1 MGRVKISTN
10 ESVSVG
16 IAEGL
21 KRRGVEACSA
31 RDAGN
36 LGLTDEEQ
44 LIYACKEKLSI
55 FTHDTD
61 FLQIA
66 AGWLDKGRTHQGI
79 IYCHQ
84 KRYSI
89 GECVRKLR
97 VLTSLLSSED
107 MVDGFVKS
115 RHPVE
120 KRGPGFL

>member
-1 MGRVKISTN
+1 MGKIRIYTD
-10 ESVSVG
+10 ESVNVT

-21 KRRGVEACSA
+21 KRRGVDAFSA
-31 RDAGN
+31 RDTGK

-44 LIYACKEKLSI
+44 LVYAGNEKAAV

-66 AGWLDKGRTHQGI
+66 ARWLDEGRTHQGI

-97 VLTSLLSSED
+97 MLTSVLSSEG
-107 MVDGFVKS
+107 MVD
-115 RHPVE
+115 HIE
-120 KRGPGFL
+120 FL

>member
-1 MGRVKISTN
+1 MGKIRIYTD
-10 ESVSVG
+10 ESVSVA

-21 KRRGVEACSA
+21 KRRGVDVFSA
-31 RDAGN
+31 RDTGN

-44 LIYACKEKLSI
+44 LTFASKEKATI

-66 AGWLDKGRTHQGI
+66 ARWMEEGRAHRGI

-84 KRYSI
+84 KSYSI

-97 VLTSLLSSED
+97 ILTTVVSSED
-107 MVDGFVKS
+107 MID
-115 RHPVE
+115 HIE
-120 KRGPGFL
+120 FL

>member
-1 MGRVKISTN
+1 MGKIRIYTD
-10 ESVSVG
+10 ESASVA

-21 KRRGVEACSA
+21 KRRGVDAFSA

-44 LIYACKEKLSI
+44 LIYASKEKFTI

-66 AGWLDKGRTHQGI
+66 ARWLDKGRTHQGI

-84 KRYSI
+84 KRYSV

-97 VLTSLLSSED
+97 MLTAVLSSEN
-107 MVDGFVKS
+107 MVDHS
-115 RHPVE
+115 E
-120 KRGPGFL
+120 FL

>member
-1 MGRVKISTN
+1 MGKIRIYTD
-10 ESVSVG
+10 ESVSVA

-21 KRRGVEACSA
+21 KRRGVDAFSA

-44 LIYACKEKLSI
+44 LVYADKEKVTI

-66 AGWLDKGRTHQGI
+66 VRWVDEGKTHQGI

-84 KRYSI
+84 KRYSV
-89 GECVRKLR
+89 GECIRKLR
-97 VLTSLLSSED
+97 MLTAVLSSED
-107 MVDGFVKS
+107 MVD
-115 RHPVE
+115 HIE
-120 KRGPGFL
+120 FL

>member
-1 MGRVKISTN
+1 MGKIRIYTN
-10 ESVSVG
+10 ESVSVAT
-16 IAEGL
+16 AEGL
-21 KRRGVEACSA
+21 KRRGVDAFSA

-44 LIYACKEKLSI
+44 LIYAGKEKASI

-66 AGWLDKGRTHQGI
+66 ARWLDKGRTHQGI

-84 KRYSI
+84 KRYLI

-97 VLTSLLSSED
+97 VLTAVLSSED
-107 MVDGFVKS
+107 IVN
-115 RHPVE
+115 HIE
-120 KRGPGFL
+120 FL

>member
-1 MGRVKISTN
+1 MGKIRIYTD
-10 ESVSVG
+10 ESASVA

-21 KRRGVEACSA
+21 KRRGVDAFSA
-31 RDAGN
+31 RDVGN

-44 LIYACKEKLSI
+44 LIYASEEKVTI

-66 AGWLDKGRTHQGI
+66 ARWMDQGRTHQGI

-84 KRYSI
+84 KSYSI

-97 VLTSLLSSED
+97 MLSAVLSSKD
-107 MVDGFVKS
+107 MIN
-115 RHPVE
+115 HIE
-120 KRGPGFL
+120 FL

>member
-1 MGRVKISTN
+1 MGKIRIYTDEST
-10 ESVSVG
+10 SVA

-21 KRRGVEACSA
+21 KRRGVDAFSA

-44 LIYACKEKLSI
+44 LIYARQEKVTI

-66 AGWLDKGRTHQGI
+66 ARWLDEGRTHQGI

-84 KRYSI
+84 KRYSV

-97 VLTSLLSSED
+97 MLTAVLSSED
-107 MVDGFVKS
+107 MVN
-115 RHPVE
+115 HIE
-120 KRGPGFL
+120 FL